1 MREVLTGGQ
10 LLMSRMAQLRKELN
24 ISQEE
29 LAYALS
35 TTQQQISRYENNN
48 AMMNEDMIIRCSRY
62 FGVTTDYLLCLSD
75 SRMELGFD
83 DIKAG
88 NMDEKGIRE
97 LIYYYSKVDD
107 NNKLIIARISKTI
120 NELVSILQKNDK

>member
-1 MREVLTGGQ
+1 MS
-10 LLMSRMAQLRKELN
+10 MSRLAQLRKELN

-29 LAYALS
+29 LAYALK

-75 SRMELGFD
+75 SRIELNFD
-83 DIKAG
+83 NYQVG
-88 NMDEKGIRE
+88 NVDEKGIRD
-97 LIYYYSKVDD
+97 LIYYYSNVDE
-107 NNKLIIARISKTI
+107 NNKLIITRISKTI
-120 NELVSILQKNDK
+120 NELISILQEQDG

>member
-1 MREVLTGGQ
+1 
-10 LLMSRMAQLRKELN
+10 MSRLAQLRKELN

-29 LAYALS
+29 LAYALK

-75 SRMELGFD
+75 SRIELNFD
-83 DIKAG
+83 NYQVG
-88 NMDEKGIRE
+88 NVDEKGIRD
-97 LIYYYSKVDD
+97 LIYYYSNVDE
-107 NNKLIIARISKTI
+107 NNKLIITRISKTI
-120 NELVSILQKNDK
+120 NELISILQEQDG